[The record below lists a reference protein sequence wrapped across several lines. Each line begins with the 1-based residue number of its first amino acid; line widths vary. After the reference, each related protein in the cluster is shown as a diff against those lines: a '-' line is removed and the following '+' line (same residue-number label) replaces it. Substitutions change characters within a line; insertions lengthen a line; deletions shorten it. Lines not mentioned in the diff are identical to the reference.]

1 MGVFSYLSKESRKK
15 RAVAKA
21 VARANNKHMPKDY
34 RRASLGQ
41 VVDWAKEKDADAI
54 AGLVARFS
62 VFAQPSIE
70 DEEEKEWI
78 HDVLVDVGRDA
89 LEALFSAVEGGAESI
104 SWHLRTLEM
113 VVDGGEFD
121 DKLIELVNQFDTEY
135 ERNPDRKIQ
144 LITALGERN
153 DERVSSTL
161 VKFLDDVDETV
172 RFSTVKALANHGD
185 EETTREPFI
194 NLLIKEESQRVKD
207 ELVDILY
214 KLKWSVRGHRKAVE
228 AVLPPG
234 YKLDRQGA
242 LKKSARH

>member
-1 MGVFSYLSKESRKK
+1 
-15 RAVAKA
+15 
-21 VARANNKHMPKDY
+21 
-34 RRASLGQ
+34 
-41 VVDWAKEKDADAI
+41 
-54 AGLVARFS
+54 
-62 VFAQPSIE
+62 
-70 DEEEKEWI
+70 
-78 HDVLVDVGRDA
+78 VGRDA